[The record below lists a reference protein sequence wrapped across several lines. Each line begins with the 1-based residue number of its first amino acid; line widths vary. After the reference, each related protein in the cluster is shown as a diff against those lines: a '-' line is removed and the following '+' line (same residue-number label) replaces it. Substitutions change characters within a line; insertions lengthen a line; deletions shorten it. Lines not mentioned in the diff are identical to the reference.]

1 MGIVDKVKEQAEV
14 VARKAEEVGKV
25 GQEKLQDAMSKRKV
39 DAVLRDL
46 GAAVYAEKTGKA
58 TPETAAEVERLMSA
72 LRDLEQ
78 SGTEIDPSG

>member
-1 MGIVDKVKEQAEV
+1 MGFLDKVKEQAEV

-25 GQEKLQDAMSKRKV
+25 GQEKLQDARSKRKV
-39 DAVLRDL
+39 DTVLRDL

-58 TPETAAEVERLMSA
+58 TPETAAEVERLMSE